1 MLAST
6 QETLLIKTVSSFK
19 LQQASEGKSFY
30 FILACPCIYNKDA
43 KDQTKPIYSLSLPPQ
58 TGDGESQTHDADFIK
73 ST

>member
-1 MLAST
+1 MPDHSSST
-6 QETLLIKTVSSFK
+6 ACQETTLV
-19 LQQASEGKSFY
+19 EH
-30 FILACPCIYNKDA
+30 NKNA